1 MATLQKLDI
10 LSLGR
15 LKTEAVTVEGADDII
30 ISEMG
35 AADSFVL
42 FTDPKYQDGNG
53 GFSLPLFAPAMLVRS
68 IVDPDG
74 NRIFGDDEEHVIA
87 RLPGR
92 IFHTLV
98 DAALRINGLSDAAH
112 QATLKNSEPST
123 E

>member
-15 LKTEAVTVEGADDII
+15 LKTEAVAVEGGDDII

-42 FTDPKYQDGNG
+42 FTDAKYQDASGS
-53 GFSLPLFAPAMLVRS
+53 FSLPLFAPALLVRS
-68 IVDPDG
+68 IVDADG
-74 NRIFGDDEEHVIA
+74 NRIFTNDDEAMIG

-92 IFHTLV
+92 IFHQLV
-98 DAALRINGLSDAAH
+98 DAALRLNGLADSVHDA
-112 QATLKNSEPST
+112 TVKNSAPST